1 MVEIAERAAAWCS
14 NMVARIP
21 WRPSIA
27 RQTGEKKCAHMPYN
41 LQTATMEASCVL
53 FYPFLAEIQT
63 NANETLNSENLETHP
78 SRARKMIIY
87 ILRQSLELLYL
98 RFVSIFIMCPIL
110 GASNLTVLANTL
122 TGYAVA

>member
-1 MVEIAERAAAWCS
+1 
-14 NMVARIP
+14 
-21 WRPSIA
+21 
-27 RQTGEKKCAHMPYN
+27 MPYN

-53 FYPFLAEIQT
+53 FYPLLTEIQT
-63 NANETLNSENLETHP
+63 NANETLNSENLEMHP

-98 RFVSIFIMCPIL
+98 RFVSIFIMCPTL

-122 TGYAVA
+122 TGYVAARSI